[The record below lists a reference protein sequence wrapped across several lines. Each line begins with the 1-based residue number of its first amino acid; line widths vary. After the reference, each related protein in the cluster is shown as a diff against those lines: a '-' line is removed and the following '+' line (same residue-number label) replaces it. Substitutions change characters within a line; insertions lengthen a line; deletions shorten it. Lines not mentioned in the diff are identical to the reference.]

1 MPAAPHLRPWDP
13 VGDADWAETLLDVEL
28 AGRWQARRGE
38 LMDPLA
44 EAAEGLVAELDGRPV
59 GLVTWVAGGALSR
72 AGEAE
77 IRVLV
82 VAGEARRRGVGGSLL
97 GAAGRALARAGVD
110 RAWLVTTNDNLDALG
125 FYQRRGWR
133 LAQLHAGAVDEARRR
148 LKPAIGR
155 IGANG
160 IPIRD
165 EIVLTIELDGPTSV
179 PTHLG

>member
-1 MPAAPHLRPWDP
+1 VPAAPHLRPWDP
-13 VGDADWAETLLDVEL
+13 AADAGWAETVLEAEL

-44 EAAEGLVAELDGRPV
+44 EAAEGLVAELDGRPI
-59 GLVTWVAGGALSR
+59 GLVTWVVGGSFSR

-77 IRVLV
+77 LRVLV
-82 VAGEARRRGVGGSLL
+82 VSVEARRHGVGGALL

-125 FYQRRGWR
+125 FYQRHGWR

-148 LKPAIGR
+148 LKRAIGR
-155 IGANG
+155 VGATG

-165 EIVLTIELDGPTSV
+165 EIVLAIELDGPTSA
-179 PTHLG
+179 PAHLG